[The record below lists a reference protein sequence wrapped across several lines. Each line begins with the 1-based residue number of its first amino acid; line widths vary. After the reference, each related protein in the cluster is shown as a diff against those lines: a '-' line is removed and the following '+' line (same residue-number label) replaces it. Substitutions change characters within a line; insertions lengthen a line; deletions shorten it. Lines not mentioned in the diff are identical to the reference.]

1 MVNRGEVRWA
11 DLGAKR
17 RPVVL
22 LTRQSVI
29 GRLTSVVVAPCTTTV
44 RNLPTEVRLASAD
57 GLPKKCVVNLDNVS
71 LVETGA
77 LGGLV
82 TSLTEDRMRE
92 VCAALNLAL
101 GCDR

>member
-1 MVNRGEVRWA
+1 MSRGEIRWA
-11 DLGAKR
+11 ELGSKR

-22 LTRQSVI
+22 LTRQAVI
-29 GRLTSVVVAPCTTTV
+29 DRLTSVVVAPCTTTV
-44 RNLPTEVRLASAD
+44 RNLPTEVRLSRAD
-57 GLPKKCVVNLDNVS
+57 GLAKDCVINLDNVS
-71 LVETGA
+71 LVQVGA

-82 TSLTEDRMRE
+82 TSLGHDRMRE